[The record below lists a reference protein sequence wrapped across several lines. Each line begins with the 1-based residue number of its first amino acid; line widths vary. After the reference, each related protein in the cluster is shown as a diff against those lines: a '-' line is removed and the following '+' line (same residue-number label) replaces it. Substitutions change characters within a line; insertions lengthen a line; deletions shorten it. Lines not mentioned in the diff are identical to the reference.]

1 MLGKRR
7 AVGIAALA
15 LATSL
20 VMSACGGADSGGS
33 SGGGGS
39 SDALTLGVIV
49 PPTSFAAAN
58 AAWANESPY
67 VQAVYDSLL
76 RESPDAEVEP
86 WLATEW
92 SYDDSK
98 TVLTMTLRD
107 DVTFTDGTEFDADVA
122 AQNILRFKNGTSPNA
137 SYLANV
143 SDATA
148 VDPTHLQITLSQPD
162 PALLNYLAQ
171 NAGAQESPAAFG
183 TPDEQTTPIGS
194 GPYVLDTD
202 ATVVGSTYVFTKN
215 PDYWAPDEQHFDEL
229 TINVYDNIQTQV
241 NAVQGGQVDGVNL
254 IDNSAN
260 DQVESTGY
268 QLVTHELDWAGLI
281 LFDRAGQLAPELGSV
296 QVRQAI
302 AHAVDRDAVLKAANN
317 GLGTVTGQVFGEGNP
332 AFDESLDDTYDYDP
346 AAAKQLLA
354 EAGYPDGFTLQMPQV
369 QIGTTV
375 VYDLLKQ
382 YLADVGI
389 TVEYT
394 PLPLSQAI
402 PDLLSAKYP
411 ASFFVLQQDPTAWQ
425 VAQFS
430 IAQGATF
437 NVFHQPDTT
446 VAGLLQTI
454 QTGSQADSDAAA
466 QQLNQYVV
474 DQAWFV
480 PFYRNQGTFA
490 ASSDLE
496 VTHQSDNAYPY
507 LQNIQPKS

>member
-1 MLGKRR
+1 
-7 AVGIAALA
+7 VGL
-15 LATSL
+15 
-20 VMSACGGADSGGS
+20 SACGGGSDDDAGSGGS
-33 SGGGGS
+33 SDS
-39 SDALTLGVIV
+39 LTLGVIV

-67 VQAVYDSLL
+67 IQAVYDSLL

-92 SYDDSK
+92 SYDETK

-107 DVTFTDGTEFDADVA
+107 DVTFTDGTKFDADVA

-143 SDATA
+143 ADATA
-148 VDPTHLQITLSQPD
+148 VDPTTLQITLSQPD

-183 TPDEQTTPIGS
+183 AADEQTNPVGS
-194 GPYVLDTD
+194 GPYVLDTEQS
-202 ATVVGSTYVFTKN
+202 VVGSTYVFTKN
-215 PDYWAPDEQHFDEL
+215 EDYWAPEEQHFDTL

-241 NAVQGGQVDGVNL
+241 NAIQGGQVDGVNL

-281 LFDRAGQLAPELGSV
+281 LFDRAGQLAPELGNV

-302 AHAVDRDAVLKAANN
+302 AHAVDRDAILKAANN
-317 GLGTVTGQVFGEGNP
+317 GLGTVTGQVFGENNP
-332 AFDESLDDTYDYDP
+332 AYDESLDDTYDYDP
-346 AAAKQLLA
+346 DAAKQLLA
-354 EAGYPDGFTLQMPQV
+354 DAGYPDGFTLQMPQV

-375 VYDLLKQ
+375 VYDLLEQ
-382 YLADVGI
+382 YLGDVGI

-394 PLPLSQAI
+394 QLPLSQAI

-437 NVFHQPDTT
+437 NVFHQPDAT

-454 QTGSQADSDAAA
+454 QTGEEAEADAAA

-490 ASSDLE
+490 AAEDLE